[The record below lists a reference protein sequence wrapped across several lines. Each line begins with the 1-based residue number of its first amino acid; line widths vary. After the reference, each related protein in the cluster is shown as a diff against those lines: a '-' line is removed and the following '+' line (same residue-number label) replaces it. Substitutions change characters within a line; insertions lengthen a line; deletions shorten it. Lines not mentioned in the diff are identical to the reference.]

1 MVNLYA
7 PAMARQAPASFSPEK
22 PVEQQKK
29 KKTLTRNETVKRQGA
44 KQDSM
49 HERTENDA
57 NGAIRMPL
65 GKLLKEPFKRW
76 RVVADIEN
84 HTNCL

>member
-22 PVEQQKK
+22 PVEQEKK
-29 KKTLTRNETVKRQGA
+29 NVLTRNETVKTQGA

-49 HERTENDA
+49 HECTENDA

-84 HTNCL
+84 HTNCP